1 MRHTLSVVVVNS
13 PGVLT
18 RVSGLFARRGY
29 NIESLTVSAT
39 QRSDI
44 SRMTIVVE
52 GDPAVLE
59 QMVKQLNKLIDVIKV
74 WDITDTALSR
84 ELALIKVACGAAVRS
99 QLLEICRVYRASIVD
114 LSPEYKILQI
124 TGTSQ
129 KVDALEDLLEDY
141 GIVELVRTGSVA
153 LERGA
158 NRRMQL

>member
-84 ELALIKVACGAAVRS
+84 ELALIKVACGAAAA
-99 QLLEICRVYRASIVD
+99 ASCWRF
-114 LSPEYKILQI
+114 
-124 TGTSQ
+124 
-129 KVDALEDLLEDY
+129 A
-141 GIVELVRTGSVA
+141 GSTVPVWSI
-153 LERGA
+153 
-158 NRRMQL
+158 